1 VGRSALQIF
10 GEIDTLKLRS
20 SLTLFD
26 QAEPGEQF
34 LTAINIFFAGRGDER
49 TLALLNGER

>member
-1 VGRSALQIF
+1 M
-10 GEIDTLKLRS
+10 GEVDSLKLRS

-26 QAEPGEQF
+26 PVAPAGPFSAGIDSFFGGE
-34 LTAINIFFAGRGDER
+34 RDER